1 MAQIRP
7 TSFLPVT
14 TLIPLSWQKSSLSL
28 PQFWALLPFFTT
40 KNVTFIHNVEQPE
53 NPCFWVPSVL
63 DCNPLWCYKVQSF
76 LWPIFQ
82 LWKKNWNYC
91 GEIKLLFFP
100 IHLQQKTSKVSRPEN
115 PSKNGSF
122 VSNGIFKRF
131 WSGRQYRYKTTYFV
145 LGSCSLGISLLD
157 TNSNFLFKIE
167 AQFSWNSSLEE
178 VEDSNLSES

>member
-63 DCNPLWCYKVQSF
+63 DCNPLWCYKAYNHFCGQYFSYEKKTEITVERSSCCFF
-76 LWPIFQ
+76 LSISN
-82 LWKKNWNYC
+82 KKLPKWAA
-91 GEIKLLFFP
+91 
-100 IHLQQKTSKVSRPEN
+100 QKTPQKTVHLCQTE
-115 PSKNGSF
+115 F
-122 VSNGIFKRF
+122 SNVFEAADSIDIRLLILY
-131 WSGRQYRYKTTYFV
+131 WVVV
-145 LGSCSLGISLLD
+145 LWV
-157 TNSNFLFKIE
+157 FHF
-167 AQFSWNSSLEE
+167 
-178 VEDSNLSES
+178 

>member
-1 MAQIRP
+1 MEQIRP

-53 NPCFWVPSVL
+53 NPCFWAPSVL

-82 LWKKNWNYC
+82 LWKKL
-91 GEIKLLFFP
+91 KLLWRDQVVVF
-100 IHLQQKTSKVSRPEN
+100 SY
-115 PSKNGSF
+115 PSPTKNFQSEPPRKPLK
-122 VSNGIFKRF
+122 KRF
-131 WSGRQYRYKTTYFV
+131 ICVKR
-145 LGSCSLGISLLD
+145 
-157 TNSNFLFKIE
+157 NFQTFLKRPT
-167 AQFSWNSSLEE
+167 
-178 VEDSNLSES
+178 V

>member
-53 NPCFWVPSVL
+53 NPCFWAPSVL

-82 LWKKNWNYC
+82 LWKKTEITV
-91 GEIKLLFFP
+91 EIKLLFFP

-131 WSGRQYRYKTTYFV
+131 WSGRQYRYKTTYFI
-145 LGSCSLGISLLD
+145 LGSCSLGISLED

-167 AQFSWNSSLEE
+167 AQFFWNSSLEE
-178 VEDSNLSES
+178 VEDSNLSEF

>member
-53 NPCFWVPSVL
+53 NPCFWVPSFSTGL
-63 DCNPLWCYKVQSF
+63 QSTLMLQGIQSF

-82 LWKKNWNYC
+82 LWKKL
-91 GEIKLLFFP
+91 KLLWRDQVVVF
-100 IHLQQKTSKVSRPEN
+100 SY
-115 PSKNGSF
+115 PSSTKNFQSEPPRKPLK
-122 VSNGIFKRF
+122 KRF
-131 WSGRQYRYKTTYFV
+131 ICVKR
-145 LGSCSLGISLLD
+145 
-157 TNSNFLFKIE
+157 NFQTFLKRPT
-167 AQFSWNSSLEE
+167 
-178 VEDSNLSES
+178 V

>member
-82 LWKKNWNYC
+82 LWKKL
-91 GEIKLLFFP
+91 KLLWRSSCCFFLSIFNKKLP
-100 IHLQQKTSKVSRPEN
+100 KWAAQKTPQKTVHLCQTE
-115 PSKNGSF
+115 F
-122 VSNGIFKRF
+122 SNVFEAADSIK
-131 WSGRQYRYKTTYFV
+131 Y
-145 LGSCSLGISLLD
+145 
-157 TNSNFLFKIE
+157 LFCI
-167 AQFSWNSSLEE
+167 
-178 VEDSNLSES
+178 V